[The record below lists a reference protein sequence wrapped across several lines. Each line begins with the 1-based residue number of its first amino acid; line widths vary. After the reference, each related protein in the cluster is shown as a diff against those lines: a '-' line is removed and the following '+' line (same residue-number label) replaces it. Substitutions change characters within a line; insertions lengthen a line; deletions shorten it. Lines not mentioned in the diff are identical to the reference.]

1 MTGRLGHWRSR
12 LKPAQFLANERGTVF
27 WAVLAVL
34 LVASLLFSSVV
45 LYGAWHQSQNRL
57 LLYRMQARY
66 LAEAALAQAQAH
78 LAELDASELTETIV
92 ISDSLPNG
100 RGWTATISSWGC
112 YLRAVCTGSSHQAE
126 HTVDAMLGR
135 SPAGP
140 FDYAVR
146 LFGAPYP
153 LVVAGQ
159 TRITGDVSVGPGEVM
174 EGQYQGRGPTDS
186 VLVHGDIVVDPPPQ
200 PISLDWLTWNVFAER
215 LKKIRGDTP
224 ARTDR
229 TLMIDDDWQLS
240 RNDSVIVINAGV
252 VFERSRRVDSER
264 SVMLF
269 ASGPISISQRTSID
283 GRWVIRSDRMITVED
298 SADVAGVVLWAPRIE
313 IKDNA
318 HFSGQAIADT
328 MLEVNG
334 RAATTFPTILWVG
347 GSSTE
352 LAGNSRLNL
361 KSTKWCEGIA
371 GISSTFG
378 PWGWAFGGDKSEV
391 LSLDAQS
398 GWRGYLY
405 VNGEAAIRGTVA
417 GSVNAELLVV
427 EDPPTTYLN
436 WLLDARVSRPAW
448 PGSTP
453 LPAVLNSSAEWQIA
467 EYRQLSERNRD
478 LESPSPDEL

>member
-1 MTGRLGHWRSR
+1 MTVRLGHWRLR
-12 LKPAQFLANERGTVF
+12 QKAPQFLADERGTVF

-45 LYGAWHQSQNRL
+45 LYGGWHQSQNRL
-57 LLYRMQARY
+57 LLSRMQARY
-66 LAEAALAQAQAH
+66 LAEAALAQAQSH

-92 ISDSLPNG
+92 ISDSLPD
-100 RGWTATISSWGC
+100 RQRWTATISPWGC
-112 YLRAVCTGSSHQAE
+112 YLRAVCTGSSHRAS
-126 HTVDAMLGR
+126 HTVDALLGR

-159 TRITGDVSVGPGEVM
+159 TRITGGVSVGPGGVM
-174 EGQYQGRGPTDS
+174 EGQYQGRGLTDT

-200 PISLDWLTWNVFAER
+200 PIPLDWLTWSVFTEH
-215 LKKIRGDTP
+215 LDKLRGDSP
-224 ARTDR
+224 VHTDR
-229 TLMIDDDWQLS
+229 TLIIDDDWQLS
-240 RNDSVIVINAGV
+240 RSDSVIVIDAEV
-252 VFERSRRVDSER
+252 VFERSRGLDGEH
-264 SVMLF
+264 SVALF
-269 ASGPISISQRTSID
+269 ASGPISISKRTAID
-283 GRWVIRSDRMITVED
+283 GRWAICSDRMITVED
-298 SADVAGVVLWAPRIE
+298 SADISGVVLWAPRIE
-313 IKDNA
+313 VKDYA
-318 HFSGQAIADT
+318 RFSGQAIADT

-334 RAATTFPTILWVG
+334 QAATTFPTVLWAG

-352 LAGNSRLNL
+352 LDGNPRLNL

-378 PWGWAFGGDKSEV
+378 PWGWAFGEDESGE
-391 LSLDAQS
+391 LSLAAHS

-405 VNGEAAIRGTVA
+405 VNGKAAIQGIVA

-453 LPAVLNSSAEWQIA
+453 LPALLNSNAEWQIA
-467 EYRQLSERNRD
+467 EYLPLSERNRD
-478 LESPSPDEL
+478 LVLPSLDEL